1 MKNIS
6 TQKGRILEYID
17 YKGISKNKFYKET
30 GISNGVLDK
39 SSGLSMETVEK
50 FYSTYSEINPEWLLT
65 GKGDMIKS
73 DLDKFNNSMTSKES
87 IDSYKKTSLGQ
98 TRSEYLLRTDRRKQE
113 QLVPLYS
120 LEASAGLVQLFQDS
134 SSIEP
139 IDMISIPNLPKCD
152 GAVYVAGDS
161 MYPLLKSGDIVMYK
175 QVMDLPNDLFWG
187 EMYLIHI
194 DLDGDTYTTVKYVQR
209 SEHGT
214 EHIKLVSYNQHH
226 APKDIH
232 LSKIKAAALVKASVR
247 INSMM

>member
-1 MKNIS
+1 MIKERVV
-6 TQKGRILEYID
+6 QLLE
-17 YKGISKNKFYKET
+17 YKGIAK
-30 GISNGVLDK
+30 
-39 SSGLSMETVEK
+39 EK
-50 FYSTYSEINPEWLLT
+50 FYTEIGVTSANFRGKARETPLNSNTIENILSVIPDVNTEWLIT
-65 GKGDMIKS
+65 GNGDMLKS
-73 DLDKFNNSMTSKES
+73 NHNKSKDHFEHKKS
-87 IDSYKKTSLGQ
+87 TDSYNKIISGQ

-113 QLVPLYS
+113 QLVPLYN

-134 SSIEP
+134 KSVEP
-139 IDMISIPNLPKCD
+139 IDTISIPNLPKCD

-209 SEHGT
+209 SDQSPD
-214 EHIKLVSYNQHH
+214 HIKLVSYNQHH